1 MQSPSAG
8 NGNRHA
14 ARHIAEKSRTLPIL
28 APVWSVSQL
37 DGQGV
42 GIVSGR
48 QSGASRCLSIDID
61 GFCCSIVGAGK
72 DRSAVGDF
80 AAVAGIGIYVVRNVF
95 GTVCH
100 GMQMA
105 RPGIGVI
112 GSADDRQCR
121 RGRGGALQRNRG

>member
-1 MQSPSAG
+1 MIACTLKRTPEGEELSVQSPSAG

-61 GFCCSIVGAGK
+61 G
-72 DRSAVGDF
+72 SAVPLL
-80 AAVAGIGIYVVRNVF
+80 ALVKNAV
-95 GTVCH
+95 
-100 GMQMA
+100 
-105 RPGIGVI
+105 PLVI
-112 GSADDRQCR
+112 LLLWPASVYMS
-121 RGRGGALQRNRG
+121 